1 MFIRKKQN
9 KSGSISVQI
18 IDTSGKTNRLVKTIG
33 STKNQN
39 QLKEL
44 QKEAHNF
51 VTEYRNQEELE
62 FSYREDEKF
71 LEILKTGLRNISMV
85 GPDLILGKLYD
96 EIGFNEIGE
105 ELFKKLVISR
115 IVFPLSKLKTSEYLL
130 RYKNKQ
136 LEVDKIYRYLD
147 KLGIKTKIKS
157 RTNQL

>member
-44 QKEAHNF
+44 LKEAHNF
-51 VTEYRNQEELE
+51 VTEYRNQEELG

-105 ELFKKLVISR
+105 ELFKELIISR

-147 KLGIKTKIKS
+147 KLESK
-157 RTNQL
+157 

>member
-44 QKEAHNF
+44 LKEAHNF

-62 FSYREDEKF
+62 FSYREDEK
-71 LEILKTGLRNISMV
+71 
-85 GPDLILGKLYD
+85 
-96 EIGFNEIGE
+96 
-105 ELFKKLVISR
+105 ISR
-115 IVFPLSKLKTSEYLL
+115 DSKDRIEKYIYGWSRLNFRKAL
-130 RYKNKQ
+130 R
-136 LEVDKIYRYLD
+136 
-147 KLGIKTKIKS
+147 
-157 RTNQL
+157 